1 MCGRFILVQK
11 LEKLE
16 ARFNVTAVPGLDF
29 SPSYNI
35 SPGKTSLIIT
45 QDAPDKIMPAVFGLT
60 PFWSDKA
67 MYLFNA
73 RAEGDRNKENNSD
86 FRGSKD
92 IINKPA
98 FRKPIR
104 SQRCLIPADA
114 FIEGTTD
121 EGLSKPYLVYLKNKV
136 RPFAFAGIYDDWK
149 NPQTNEVVRSFS
161 IITTT
166 ANSLMQKIPHHRS
179 PIILPAYL
187 EKRWI
192 SEKTALTDITDMLKP
207 YDAELMNAYPIAESI
222 KNPKNDSADL
232 IKAVGDTLEPEIDV
246 NIKNTLSNQG
256 FGRNNRHF

>member
-16 ARFNVTAVPGLDF
+16 ARYNVTAVPGLEF
-29 SPSYNI
+29 KPSYNI
-35 SPGKTSLIIT
+35 SPGKTSLIIAS
-45 QDAPDKIMPAVFGLT
+45 DAPDKIMPAVFGLT

-73 RAEGDRNKENNSD
+73 RAEGDRNKENNPD
-86 FRGSKD
+86 FRGAMD

-114 FIEGTTD
+114 FIEGTTL
-121 EGLSKPYLVYLKNKV
+121 EGLSKPFLVFLKDKV
-136 RPFAFAGIYDDWK
+136 RPFSFAGIYDDWK
-149 NPQTNEVVRSFS
+149 NPLTNEVVRSFS

-166 ANSLMQKIPHHRS
+166 ANSLMQKIPHHRT
-179 PIILPAYL
+179 PIILPAHL
-187 EKRWI
+187 EKKWI
-192 SEKTALTDITDMLKP
+192 SQKTALTDITDMLKA
-207 YDAELMNAYPIAESI
+207 YNSELMNAYPISDSI
-222 KNPKNDSADL
+222 KNPKADSADL
-232 IKAVGDTLEPEIDV
+232 IKSVGNFLTPESDV
-246 NIKNTLSNQG
+246 NINNALTNQG